1 MKLSMN
7 AFRANL
13 LRIVFPFLFWEIKQS
28 KSTFKADIIAG
39 ITGAVIVLP
48 QGVAYAMIAGLPP
61 EYGIYTAIVP
71 AIIAA
76 LYGSSHHSI
85 TGPTAATSI
94 IVLMIVGSIVPP
106 DDPAFISYVLTLTF
120 LAGVFQLALG
130 TFRLGVLINFISHSV
145 VIGFT
150 AGAAVLIATS
160 QFKHFFGLPLPS
172 SGEFIGTMI
181 GLAKGLPQSNLATI
195 GVATFTIIVTL
206 IIKKVRPY
214 YPGMLISM
222 VLAGVLCYVL
232 NIGEASGVHMVG
244 SLPGHLPPLS
254 MPNFHSGYMPA
265 LMSGAISVGILSLVQ
280 AISTA
285 RAVAVRSQQTLDNNQ
300 EFIGQGLANIVGS
313 FFSCY
318 ASSGSFT
325 RSGANYDAGAR
336 TPVAAMLSALFLVV
350 ILLLIPGATAFLP
363 IPAMAGVI
371 LVIAWNLI
379 DLKSIKVII
388 KTSKRET
395 FVLIAT
401 FVATL
406 LVSLD
411 QAIYLG
417 ALLALIL
424 YLKQTSCPNIVHL
437 IPEKKAGKYDIKE
450 VEDWKIY
457 QSSNLVVLRLDGS
470 LYFGS
475 VDHVHNFIQE
485 IIKKDFKN
493 ILIVCN
499 GINFIDVAGAEMLLK
514 ESRLLA
520 HQDIGL
526 YFSELKY
533 RALRPLIKGG
543 YFEEIGSDKFFATTQ
558 EALEKIA
565 NF

>member
-1 MKLSMN
+1 MSLDI
-7 AFRANL
+7 
-13 LRIVFPFLFWEIKQS
+13 LRGNVVKSLFPFLFWGVKQS
-28 KSTFKADIIAG
+28 KSSVKSDIIAG
-39 ITGAVIVLP
+39 LTGAVIVLP

-61 EYGIYTAIVP
+61 EYGIYTAIIP

-76 LYGSSHHSI
+76 LYGSSLHSI

-106 DDPAFISYVLTLTF
+106 EDPAFIPCVLTLTF

-130 TFRLGVLINFISHSV
+130 ISRLGVLINFISHSV

-150 AGAAVLIATS
+150 AGAAILIATS

-172 SGEFIGTMI
+172 SGEFIGTLV
-181 GLAKGLPQSNLATI
+181 GLATEFPQSNFANVGI
-195 GVATFTIIVTL
+195 ATFTILITL
-206 IIKKVRPY
+206 VLKKLRPQ

-222 VLAGVLCYVL
+222 IVSGFVCYL
-232 NIGEASGVHMVG
+232 FNIGEKFGVPMVG
-244 SLPGHLPPLS
+244 SLPGQLPPLS
-254 MPNFHSGYMPA
+254 APNFGGPYMPQ

-318 ASSGSFT
+318 AGSGSFT
-325 RSGANYDAGAR
+325 RSGANYDAGAK
-336 TPVAAMLSALFLVV
+336 TPVAAIFSAIFLTV
-350 ILLLIPGATAFLP
+350 ILLLIPGATAYLP
-363 IPAMAGVI
+363 IPSMAGVI

-379 DLKSIKVII
+379 DVQSVKVIL

-395 FVLIAT
+395 LVLTGT
-401 FVATL
+401 FIGTL
-406 LVSLD
+406 FLPLD
-411 QAIYLG
+411 QAVYLG

-424 YLKQTSCPNIVHL
+424 YLKQTSRPSIVPF
-437 IPEKKAGKYDIKE
+437 IPELSNGTFNIRE
-450 VEDWKIY
+450 VKDLKDFKF
-457 QSSNLVVLRLDGS
+457 SNLAVIRLDGS

-485 IIKKDFKN
+485 ILKNDIKN
-493 ILIVCN
+493 ILVICN
-499 GINFIDVAGAEMLLK
+499 SINFIDIAGAEMLLK

-520 HQDIGL
+520 QKGIGL

-533 RALRPLIKGG
+533 QALKPLIKGG
-543 YFEEIGSDKFFATTQ
+543 YLDKIGSDKLFPTTQ
-558 EALEKIA
+558 LALDSLVK
-565 NF
+565 N